1 MLMNN
6 KLNHILD
13 ITFLISF
20 SSGIILSFISIGC
33 DYLRW
38 NLNLVCLVI
47 SIITSFLIFF
57 FNIHQLKKHLMI
69 LFTGIIT
76 AVTLILY
83 MAYFYHPKVA
93 ETSRYVVRHIPD
105 GLIFNIDPGHF
116 CLYEKDGIWEKYHSI
131 LSSDGFCYELNDFK
145 EYEKW
150 SVVSY
155 CLEVNKKKW
164 TEVSADSL
172 KSYFI
177 APIDKQTSKQYK
189 KQIDSLKV
197 NLNATVKELY

>member
-1 MLMNN
+1 MNN

-93 ETSRYVVRHIPD
+93 ETSHYVVRHIPD
-105 GLIFNIDPGHF
+105 GLIFNIDSGHF

-197 NLNATVKELY
+197 NLNATVTELY

>member
-1 MLMNN
+1 MNN

-20 SSGIILSFISIGC
+20 CSGIILSFISIGC

-57 FNIHQLKKHLMI
+57 FNIHQLKKHLMV

-93 ETSRYVVRHIPD
+93 ETYRYVVRHIPD

-116 CLYEKDGIWEKYHSI
+116 CLYEKDGIWENFHSK
-131 LSSDGFCYELNDFK
+131 LCSDKFAYELKDFHV
-145 EYEKW
+145 YENW
-150 SVVSY
+150 GVVSVF
-155 CLEVNKKKW
+155 LELKDTWKKEW
-164 TEVSADSL
+164 NTPADSCFFNHVCIIDQE
-172 KSYFI
+172 KSKEFKY
-177 APIDKQTSKQYK
+177 
-189 KQIDSLKV
+189 QIDSLRQAI
-197 NLNATVKELY
+197 NAIDVK

>member
-1 MLMNN
+1 MNN

-47 SIITSFLIFF
+47 SIIASFWIFF
-57 FNIHQLKKHLMI
+57 FNIHQLKKHLMV

-93 ETSRYVVRHIPD
+93 ETSHYVVRHIPD

>member
-1 MLMNN
+1 MKN

-20 SSGIILSFISIGC
+20 CSGIILSFISIGC

-57 FNIHQLKKHLMI
+57 FNIHQLKKHLMV

-93 ETSRYVVRHIPD
+93 ETSRYVVRHIPQHA
-105 GLIFNIDPGHF
+105 IISIDPGYF
-116 CLYEKDGIWEKYHSI
+116 CLYEKDGIWENFHLK
-131 LSSDGFCYELNDFK
+131 LCSDQFAYELKDFHV
-145 EYEKW
+145 YEDW
-150 SVVSY
+150 GVVSVF
-155 CLEVNKKKW
+155 LELKDTWKKEW
-164 TEVSADSL
+164 NTPADSCFFNRVCIIDQE
-172 KSYFI
+172 KSKEFKY
-177 APIDKQTSKQYK
+177 
-189 KQIDSLKV
+189 QIDSLRQAI
-197 NLNATVKELY
+197 NAIDVK

>member
-1 MLMNN
+1 MNN

-20 SSGIILSFISIGC
+20 CSGIILSFISIGC

-57 FNIHQLKKHLMI
+57 FNIHQLKKHLMV

-93 ETSRYVVRHIPD
+93 ETSRYVVRHIPQHA
-105 GLIFNIDPGHF
+105 IISIDPGYF

-197 NLNATVKELY
+197 NLNATVTELY

>member
-57 FNIHQLKKHLMI
+57 FNIHQLKKHLMV

-93 ETSRYVVRHIPD
+93 ETSHYVVRHIPD

-189 KQIDSLKV
+189 V
-197 NLNATVKELY
+197 

>member
-1 MLMNN
+1 MSL
-6 KLNHILD
+6 KTQ
-13 ITFLISF
+13 ITHKQIP
-20 SSGIILSFISIGC
+20 
-33 DYLRW
+33 DK
-38 NLNLVCLVI
+38 V
-47 SIITSFLIFF
+47 LIFF
-57 FNIHQLKKHLMI
+57 SYTYYLS
-69 LFTGIIT
+69 
-76 AVTLILY
+76 
-83 MAYFYHPKVA
+83 YFYHPKVA
-93 ETSRYVVRHIPD
+93 ETSHYVVRHIPD

-197 NLNATVKELY
+197 NLNATVTELY

>member
-57 FNIHQLKKHLMI
+57 FNIHQLKKHLMV

-197 NLNATVKELY
+197 NLIATVKELY

>member
-1 MLMNN
+1 MNN

-57 FNIHQLKKHLMI
+57 FNIHQLKKQLMV

-145 EYEKW
+145 VYEKW

>member
-47 SIITSFLIFF
+47 SIIASFWIFF
-57 FNIHQLKKHLMI
+57 FNIHQLKKHLMV

-93 ETSRYVVRHIPD
+93 ETSHYVVRHIPD

>member
-1 MLMNN
+1 MNN

-164 TEVSADSL
+164 IEVSADSL

-197 NLNATVKELY
+197 NLNATVRELY

>member
-57 FNIHQLKKHLMI
+57 FNIHQLKKHLMV

-197 NLNATVKELY
+197 NLNATVTELY

>member
-20 SSGIILSFISIGC
+20 CSGIILSFISIGC

-38 NLNLVCLVI
+38 NLNLVCLGI

-57 FNIHQLKKHLMI
+57 FNIHQLKKHLMV

-93 ETSRYVVRHIPD
+93 ETSHYVVRHIPD

>member
-1 MLMNN
+1 MNN

-13 ITFLISF
+13 IIFLISF

-57 FNIHQLKKHLMI
+57 FNIHQLKKHLMV

-93 ETSRYVVRHIPD
+93 ETSHYVVRHIPD

-177 APIDKQTSKQYK
+177 APIYKQTSKQYK

-197 NLNATVKELY
+197 NLNATVTELY

>member
-1 MLMNN
+1 MKN
-6 KLNHILD
+6 KLNHIVDTL
-13 ITFLISF
+13 FLVSLVLGIALSIISF
-20 SSGIILSFISIGC
+20 GC

-38 NLNLVCLVI
+38 NINLICLGIASFSAILI
-47 SIITSFLIFF
+47 SILNVHKWKIALLNFF
-57 FNIHQLKKHLMI
+57 S
-69 LFTGIIT
+69 GIII
-76 AVTLILY
+76 AFALLFY
-83 MAYFYHPKVA
+83 LSYFYHPKVA
-93 ETSRYVVRHIPD
+93 ETSRYVVRHIPQHA
-105 GLIFNIDPGHF
+105 IISIDPGYF

-197 NLNATVKELY
+197 NLNATVTELY

>member
-47 SIITSFLIFF
+47 SITTSFLIFF
-57 FNIHQLKKHLMI
+57 FNIHQLKKHLMV

-145 EYEKW
+145 VYEKW

>member
-1 MLMNN
+1 MNN

-57 FNIHQLKKHLMI
+57 FNIHQLNKHLMI

>member
-93 ETSRYVVRHIPD
+93 ETSHYVVRHIPD
-105 GLIFNIDPGHF
+105 GLIFNIDSGHF

-197 NLNATVKELY
+197 NLNATVTELY

>member
-57 FNIHQLKKHLMI
+57 FNIHQLKKHLMV

-93 ETSRYVVRHIPD
+93 ETSHYVVRHIPD

-164 TEVSADSL
+164 TEVSADNL

-197 NLNATVKELY
+197 NLNATVTELY

>member
-1 MLMNN
+1 
-6 KLNHILD
+6 
-13 ITFLISF
+13 
-20 SSGIILSFISIGC
+20 
-33 DYLRW
+33 
-38 NLNLVCLVI
+38 
-47 SIITSFLIFF
+47 
-57 FNIHQLKKHLMI
+57 
-69 LFTGIIT
+69 
-76 AVTLILY
+76 

-93 ETSRYVVRHIPD
+93 ETSHYVVRHIPD

-172 KSYFI
+172 KFYFI

-197 NLNATVKELY
+197 NLNATVKELYQ

>member
-1 MLMNN
+1 MNN

-57 FNIHQLKKHLMI
+57 FNIHQLKKHLMV

-164 TEVSADSL
+164 TEVCADSL

>member
-57 FNIHQLKKHLMI
+57 FNIHQLKKHLMV

-145 EYEKW
+145 VYEKW